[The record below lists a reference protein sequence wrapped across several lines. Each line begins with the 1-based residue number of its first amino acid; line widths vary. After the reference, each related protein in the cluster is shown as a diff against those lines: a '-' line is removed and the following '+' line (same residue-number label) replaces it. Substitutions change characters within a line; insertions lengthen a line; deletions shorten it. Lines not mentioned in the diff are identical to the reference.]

1 MRFQGMADAPRQGLG
16 TFFRALMDFVDERGL
31 RDQVRGLVAEQT
43 RAVIDTPPR
52 ALSFIPSTPIDEV
65 ESALQKLI
73 GDEALAE
80 CGIACA
86 RPLGWSLLQP
96 VIRMAFM
103 MFGQSPEPIFSNL
116 DRFFSMVTRG
126 ITFSWAQQGKG
137 GTVSARFAG
146 EGTPEAAFHVLR
158 GTLLFVYE
166 LSGTVG
172 EVGTPEVLESTPA
185 GVIVRYDVRWK

>member
-1 MRFQGMADAPRQGLG
+1 MADAPRQGLG
-16 TFFRALMDFVDERGL
+16 TFFRALLDVVEERGL
-31 RDQVRGLVAEQT
+31 RDPVRDLVSEPT
-43 RAVIDTPPR
+43 RALIDAPPR
-52 ALSFIPSTPIDEV
+52 ALSFIPSAPIDEI

-73 GDEALAE
+73 GDEALVD
-80 CGIACA
+80 CGLACA

-103 MFGQSPEPIFSNL
+103 MFGQSPEPIFGNL

-137 GTVSARFAG
+137 GAVCARFAG

-172 EVGTPEVLESTPA
+172 EVGPPEVLDPLPQ
-185 GVIVRYDVRWK
+185 V